1 LLKDIFLHV
10 KYREYPPTIKNNS
23 YGSILL
29 VWKTVQIT
37 LVRIKQS
44 HVNEVIRLTA

>member
-1 LLKDIFLHV
+1 MVFDEVFFVGGYFLACF

-29 VWKTVQIT
+29 VWKNVQIT
-37 LVRIKQS
+37 LV
-44 HVNEVIRLTA
+44 

>member
-1 LLKDIFLHV
+1 LHV

-37 LVRIKQS
+37 LIGANKMSSQDSR
-44 HVNEVIRLTA
+44 A